1 MKKPN
6 GGFLMPL
13 RRLLGIVL
21 IALLATLYAGA
32 SRADSDDHNAA
43 RGAVERGEIRPLAE
57 ILAASIRDKIPGEI
71 AGVEIERKA
80 GRWLYE
86 FRVVGAKGRL
96 FEVYVDARTGGI
108 DRVKEK

>member
-1 MKKPN
+1 
-6 GGFLMPL
+6 MPL
-13 RRLLGIVL
+13 RRRLGIVL
-21 IALLATLYAGA
+21 VALCATLNVGA
-32 SRADSDDHNAA
+32 TRAESDDHNAA

-57 ILAASIRDKIPGEI
+57 ILASIRSKLPGEV

-96 FEVYVDARTGGI
+96 FEVYVDARTGRI